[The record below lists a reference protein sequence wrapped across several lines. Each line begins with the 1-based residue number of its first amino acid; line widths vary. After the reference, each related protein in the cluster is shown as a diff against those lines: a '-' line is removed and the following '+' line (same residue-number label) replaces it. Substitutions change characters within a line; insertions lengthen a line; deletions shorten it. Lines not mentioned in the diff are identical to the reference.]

1 MRWGEQIEGNK
12 SDQLHCT
19 IDLLAAA
26 GGDDGDGKRGA
37 EMTRT
42 KMVGKERR
50 GRTRKG
56 D

>member
-19 IDLLAAA
+19 IDLLATA
-26 GGDDGDGKRGA
+26 GGDDGKRGA

-42 KMVGKERR
+42 KMMGKERR